1 MLMSKTVSELSA
13 ELGVSKQYLNRV
25 LSQNNLG
32 RKIGNKK
39 LVSDSDV
46 KSLLSILESNIG
58 NKKSETKTETEKL
71 VSDMPLIARE
81 TREESNIGN
90 QETETKSETEMEIS
104 FRYVREQLEIKGKEV
119 ERLHQLLDQS
129 QQLLLNEQKKNQ
141 LLLETQNEPANWEK
155 EKSRLESSVSQ
166 YRNSYNTASQ
176 KASDYYEW
184 ALRAEK
190 FFWIATAIGGVLLVL
205 LLVLGWF
212 FFFGG

>member
-1 MLMSKTVSELSA
+1 MSKTIKELA
-13 ELGVSKQYLNRV
+13 DELGLSKQYLNRV
-25 LSQNNLG
+25 LTQNNLG

-39 LVSDSDV
+39 VVSEMDE
-46 KSLLSILESNIG
+46 KALISILDGNIG
-58 NKKSETKTETEKL
+58 NKKSETEKL
-71 VSDMPLIARE
+71 VSDIPTNPSE
-81 TREESNIGN
+81 KREESNIGN
-90 QETETKSETEMEIS
+90 QKTETELETS
-104 FRYVREQLEIKGKEV
+104 FQYVREQLEIKGKEV

-141 LLLETQNEPANWEK
+141 LLLESKVKPADWEK

-166 YRNSYNTASQ
+166 YRNSYNTVSQ

>member
-1 MLMSKTVSELSA
+1 MSKTIKELA
-13 ELGVSKQYLNRV
+13 DELGLSKQYLNRV
-25 LSQNNLG
+25 LTQNNLG

-39 LVSDSDV
+39 LVSDIDE
-46 KSLLSILESNIG
+46 KALISILESNIG
-58 NKKSETKTETEKL
+58 NKKSETKKV
-71 VSDMPLIARE
+71 VSDIPINPSE
-81 TREESNIGN
+81 TRAESNIGN
-90 QETETKSETEMEIS
+90 QKSETEMETS

-141 LLLETQNEPANWEK
+141 LLLESKAKPADWEK

-166 YRNSYNTASQ
+166 YRNSYNTVSQ

>member
-1 MLMSKTVSELSA
+1 MDEKAL
-13 ELGVSKQYLNRV
+13 
-25 LSQNNLG
+25 
-32 RKIGNKK
+32 I
-39 LVSDSDV
+39 
-46 KSLLSILESNIG
+46 SILESNIG

-71 VSDMPLIARE
+71 VSDMP
-81 TREESNIGN
+81 SNCKRDKGRK
-90 QETETKSETEMEIS
+90 QYRKPKMETKSETEMETS

-141 LLLETQNEPANWEK
+141 LLLESKAKPADWEK

-166 YRNSYNTASQ
+166 YRNSYNTVSQ

>member
-1 MLMSKTVSELSA
+1 MSKTVSELA
-13 ELGVSKQYLNRV
+13 QELGLSKQYLNRI

-32 RKIGNKK
+32 RKRGNKK
-39 LVSDSDV
+39 LVSDIDE
-46 KSLLSILESNIG
+46 KALISILESNIG
-58 NKKSETKTETEKL
+58 NKKSETKTETKKV
-71 VSDMPLIARE
+71 VSDIPLTARE

-90 QETETKSETEMEIS
+90 QKTETKLETELETS
-104 FRYVREQLEIKGKEV
+104 FRYVREQVEIKGKEV

-141 LLLETQNEPANWEK
+141 LLLETQNESANWEK

>member
-1 MLMSKTVSELSA
+1 MSKTVSELA
-13 ELGVSKQYLNRV
+13 QELGLSKQYLNRI

-32 RKIGNKK
+32 RKSGNKK
-39 LVSDSDV
+39 LVSDMDE
-46 KSLLSILESNIG
+46 KALISILESNIG

-71 VSDMPLIARE
+71 VSDMPLTARE

-90 QETETKSETEMEIS
+90 QKTETEMETS

-141 LLLETQNEPANWEK
+141 LLLESKAKPADWEK

-166 YRNSYNTASQ
+166 YRNSYNTVSQ

>member
-1 MLMSKTVSELSA
+1 MSKTVSELA
-13 ELGVSKQYLNRV
+13 QELGLSKQYLNRI

-32 RKIGNKK
+32 RKSGNKK
-39 LVSDSDV
+39 LVSDMDE
-46 KSLLSILESNIG
+46 KALISILESNIG
-58 NKKSETKTETEKL
+58 NQK
-71 VSDMPLIARE
+71 
-81 TREESNIGN
+81 
-90 QETETKSETEMEIS
+90 TETKSETEMETS

-141 LLLETQNEPANWEK
+141 LLLESKAKPADWEK

-166 YRNSYNTASQ
+166 YRNSYNTVSQ

>member
-1 MLMSKTVSELSA
+1 MSKTIKELA
-13 ELGVSKQYLNRV
+13 DELGLSKQYLNRV
-25 LSQNNLG
+25 LTQNNLG

-39 LVSDSDV
+39 VVSEMDE
-46 KSLLSILESNIG
+46 KALISILDGNIG
-58 NKKSETKTETEKL
+58 NKKSET
-71 VSDMPLIARE
+71 
-81 TREESNIGN
+81 
-90 QETETKSETEMEIS
+90 EMETS

-119 ERLHQLLDQS
+119 ERLYQLLDQS

-141 LLLETQNEPANWEK
+141 LLLESKAKPADWEK

-166 YRNSYNTASQ
+166 YRNSYNTVSQ

>member
-1 MLMSKTVSELSA
+1 MSKTIKELA
-13 ELGVSKQYLNRV
+13 DELGLSKQYLNRV
-25 LSQNNLG
+25 LTQNNLG

-39 LVSDSDV
+39 LVSDLDE
-46 KSLLSILESNIG
+46 KALIAILESNIG
-58 NKKSETKTETEKL
+58 NKKSETKKV
-71 VSDMPLIARE
+71 VSDIPINPSE
-81 TREESNIGN
+81 TRKESNIGN
-90 QETETKSETEMEIS
+90 QKSETEMETS

-141 LLLETQNEPANWEK
+141 LLLESKAKPADWEK

-166 YRNSYNTASQ
+166 YRNFYNTVSQ